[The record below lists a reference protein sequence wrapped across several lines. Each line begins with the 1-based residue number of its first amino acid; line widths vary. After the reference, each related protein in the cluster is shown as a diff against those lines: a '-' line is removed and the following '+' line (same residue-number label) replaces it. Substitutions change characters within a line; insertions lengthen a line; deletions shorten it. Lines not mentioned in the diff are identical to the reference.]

1 MKIFIF
7 GTGTIA
13 EVAYSYLKNSKDFHI
28 HGFVEFEKHLKSKK
42 KFGLPIIKFENI
54 EESLPSSDFK
64 GFQKIFDAFIVV
76 INAFFFELLEWR
88 DLLLVKVA
96 RCGHQLYEGESAQMD
111 QRGNIT

>member
-42 KFGLPIIKFENI
+42 NLDYRLLN
-54 EESLPSSDFK
+54 S
-64 GFQKIFDAFIVV
+64 KILKSPYHQV
-76 INAFFFELLEWR
+76 ISK
-88 DLLLVKVA
+88 DLLLLDIKISTKKENMP
-96 RCGHQLYEGESAQMD
+96 LNY
-111 QRGNIT
+111 